1 MTPENP
7 LVGGTILRR
16 PAIQSP
22 NFVQSPLQGWSI
34 DANGNAYFANV
45 TAQGNITTNTVVIE
59 GSTGSVLVYSGTP
72 GSGNLIAS
80 IAATGGTDAF
90 GNAYVGGITAYSG
103 ANVWASLTA
112 GTMSLQGAAGQ
123 DQTGQVGTSG
133 SGTTFLSSGLQTG
146 ADTGAEVIAESAAA
160 AGGSSTITLSATI
173 VETTNGLAV
182 AGALTV
188 GGVNIVTALSGAAT
202 TTNGLTDGTIAGSS
216 STAGLPNGGINGTS
230 GGASAGTAHTH
241 GAGSFAVISGQHSHA
256 AGSYAVN
263 NGTHSHDLPT
273 I

>member
-1 MTPENP
+1 MQPNNP
-7 LVGGTILRR
+7 VVGGTVLRR
-16 PAIQSP
+16 AAIQSP
-22 NFVQSPLQGWSI
+22 NFVQSPLAGWSI
-34 DANGNAYFANV
+34 DANGDAYFANV
-45 TAQGNITTNTVVIE
+45 TAQGTITTNTVVLD
-59 GSTGSVLVYSGTP
+59 GATGSVLVYSGTP
-72 GSGNLIAS
+72 AAGNLIAS

-112 GTMSLQGAAGQ
+112 GTLSLQGASGQ
-123 DQTGQVGTSG
+123 DQAGQLATSG
-133 SGTTFLSSGLQTG
+133 SGATFLSSGLQTG
-146 ADTGAEVIAESAAA
+146 ADTGAEVIAQSAAA

-188 GGVNIVTALSGAAT
+188 GGVNIVTALSGQPT

-216 STAGLPNGGINGTS
+216 SNAGLTDGTIAGTS
-230 GGASAGTAHTH
+230 GAASAGTAHTH
-241 GAGSFAVISGQHSHA
+241 SHGSYAVNNGQHSHA